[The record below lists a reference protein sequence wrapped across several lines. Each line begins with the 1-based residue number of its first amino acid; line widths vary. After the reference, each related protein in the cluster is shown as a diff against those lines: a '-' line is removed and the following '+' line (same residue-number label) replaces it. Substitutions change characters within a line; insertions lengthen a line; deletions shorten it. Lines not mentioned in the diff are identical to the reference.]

1 MSSPL
6 PVISPAWLPANETAL
21 DIYNERTLLDGAIM
35 TGVVYG
41 IHFTIFVQTAYLL
54 MKDLHRK
61 SSSQFFLAYIIVMFI
76 LGTLFVS
83 SSSRV
88 AQMTF
93 VDDRNYPGGP
103 EAWQEAAFS
112 IPANLLGNITFTLA
126 NWLAD
131 ALMIWRCYIIWT
143 ARTGRYVWLI
153 LAIPCLLWL
162 ASFAM
167 GTLLLTQVSQPGL
180 SIWSDSSV
188 NFALAYFSISLTL
201 NILTTVLILARL
213 MYHRLEVTRS
223 LGHAYGTYYT
233 SVAAML
239 VESASLYAA
248 CSLLFLVPYVLNHPL
263 QNIFMQVL
271 SQVQII
277 APLLVIFRVA
287 SGHGIT
293 STALSTGA
301 NLSFATNP
309 TRPSDRTRSTRA
321 HQSNYSTELSHV
333 SRPDLIVHFKDTYS
347 DGHSESMLTP
357 VSQDKVGAIA
367 EKVVEVKAEP

>member
-1 MSSPL
+1 M
-6 PVISPAWLPANETAL
+6 SPAYLPANETHL
-21 DIYNERTLLDGAIM
+21 EIYNERTLLDGAIM

-54 MKDLHRK
+54 TRDLHKKR
-61 SSSQFFLAYIIVMFI
+61 SNQFFLAYITVMFI

-93 VDDRNYPGGP
+93 VDDRDYPGGP
-103 EAWQEAAFS
+103 VAWAAAAFS
-112 IPANLLGNITFTLA
+112 IPANLLGNVTFTLA

-143 ARTGRYVWLI
+143 ALTRHYVWLI
-153 LAIPCLLWL
+153 LTIPCLLWMV
-162 ASFAM
+162 SFAM

-180 SIWSDSSV
+180 SIWSNSSV
-188 NFALAYFSISLTL
+188 NFALTYFSVSLTL
-201 NILTTVLILARL
+201 NILTTVLILVRL
-213 MYHRLEVTRS
+213 FQYRYEMTRS
-223 LGHAYGTYYT
+223 LGKAHGKYYT

-287 SGHGIT
+287 SGHGLT
-293 STALSTGA
+293 STSLKTDAHV
-301 NLSFATNP
+301 SFTTNP
-309 TRPSDRTRSTRA
+309 TRPMDHAGSTRA
-321 HQSNYSTELSHV
+321 GESDLSTELSTV
-333 SRPDLIVHFKDTYS
+333 SRPDLIVHFKDTDS
-347 DGHSESMLTP
+347 EGCGHSEMMLTP
-357 VSQDKVGAIA
+357 VSQDKMGDVT
-367 EKVVEVKAEP
+367 EKVIELKPEP